1 MLRFIKANGVYV
13 GFWLGMSVL
22 GLVGMYWAVRWGVI
36 DALRVLDR

>member
-13 GFWLGMSVL
+13 GFWLAMS
-22 GLVGMYWAVRWGVI
+22 GLWLAGMYWAVRLGII